1 MLLPDG
7 TKNPRKNTR
16 RHQVTIFILFLI
28 LMTFVYLTISHV
40 VSFAAVIRVV
50 TRHATLLPISHA
62 DGRNS
67 YPWLPGRG
75 LKPWFGL
82 SKCMCAPCLEV
93 CPIFI
98 SRIFSRTL
106 PRSQSESGE
115 LSRPHTWST
124 HTETPRWNLVR
135 VSVLQFYAFF
145 GTSMQLGCFHC
156 FESLCMG
163 LRKSKPR
170 RFAGYDDVNTS
181 GEVTATQNTSS
192 VYVTEHNSVHSDSV
206 TCVDPFA
213 LGTCVTGSK
222 DNVSFAF

>member
-1 MLLPDG
+1 MLMGETAIHGCHYP
-7 TKNPRKNTR
+7 
-16 RHQVTIFILFLI
+16 
-28 LMTFVYLTISHV
+28 
-40 VSFAAVIRVV
+40 
-50 TRHATLLPISHA
+50 A
-62 DGRNS
+62 DMVKCACLK
-67 YPWLPGRG
+67 YWPGRG
-75 LKPWFGL
+75 FKPWFGL

-98 SRIFSRTL
+98 SRKFL
-106 PRSQSESGE
+106 PYTSKKLSQSESGE
-115 LSRPHTWST
+115 LSRPHKWST
-124 HTETPRWNLVR
+124 RTETPRWNLVG
-135 VSVLQFYAFF
+135 VSALQFYAFC
-145 GTSMQLGCFHC
+145 GKSMQPGCFHC